1 MEYATATIAN
11 AEEYQRVLS
20 TSAPVFLLFV
30 SQHCAACA
38 GSAPLFERIAGKYPA
53 VTSRVLD
60 CAQTPRHPEV
70 TGTPTLLIY
79 LNGNLVEKLKGFGPE
94 DQQPQRVEALFK
106 RYALLQDAAAP
117 ASPAAPPPQPP
128 SGASPHAPGY
138 RPPPAGGRAGSL
150 PDRPGSDNPRSRR
163 P

>member
-1 MEYATATIAN
+1 MGYNIATVIN
-11 AEEYQRVLS
+11 AEEYLSILS
-20 TSAPVFLLFV
+20 TPAPVFLLFV

-117 ASPAAPPPQPP
+117 VSPAAPPPQPP
-128 SGASPHAPGY
+128 SGASPHAPGH
-138 RPPPAGGRAGSL
+138 RPPPAGGRAGS
-150 PDRPGSDNPRSRR
+150 
-163 P
+163 